1 MRIGTGVLI
10 IWLLIG
16 VLAANQRH
24 WYDKTEGNDCS
35 KALNS
40 GISIVAGPL
49 NYVGVH
55 PNVGCKVPQPS

>member
-35 KALNS
+35 KAVNS
-40 GISIVAGPL
+40 GITW
-49 NYVGVH
+49 
-55 PNVGCKVPQPS
+55 